1 MENQSFIL
9 GEIMKNNILF
19 LLLLTGIFSTTF
31 SNVYLDTFKN
41 DNLHDTILP
50 TTCTQKAEL
59 VQIVDAVFYTITDSE
74 GNKST
79 LKLAGINTECVST
92 AKFCLREAANHFAQS
107 LFSLSEDD
115 DVYYCKNEENDALVW
130 FKYNDDYY
138 LFNLL
143 LLVNDFAFIEGES
156 ALFQPFLE
164 KYNNIEEVEKT
175 ILKNKLGELD

>member
-1 MENQSFIL
+1 
-9 GEIMKNNILF
+9 
-19 LLLLTGIFSTTF
+19 
-31 SNVYLDTFKN
+31 
-41 DNLHDTILP
+41 
-50 TTCTQKAEL
+50 
-59 VQIVDAVFYTITDSE
+59 
-74 GNKST
+74 
-79 LKLAGINTECVST
+79 
-92 AKFCLREAANHFAQS
+92 
-107 LFSLSEDD
+107 
-115 DVYYCKNEENDALVW
+115 LVW